1 MSEHISAFAE
11 ILNAFSTPDRAAVL
25 TREILKIFDR
35 SADVPGEIETLLR
48 DELAKAAR
56 HG

>member
-25 TREILKIFDR
+25 TRQILKIFDH

-48 DELAKAAR
+48 DELAKVAR